1 VSLQDLPS
9 GRVVPCNLVSN
20 TKIEKADDAQR
31 SFKAF
36 RKAIHP
42 DLKWNWMVEII
53 TEELQ
58 LFYEAFEEGKRPK
71 LAIEMPPQ
79 HGKSLA
85 AEDFIAWIAGKQR
98 SWKTIFASYSEA
110 LGTQR
115 NRNLYRLFTSVSYQ
129 NIFPDFA
136 VDQRGWICNT
146 SLIEYVG
153 DVGSFR
159 NTTIEGPING
169 MELHLGVLDDYSKGR
184 AEANSKVTR
193 DKTWNWFTDDF
204 LARFAQNSAML
215 IICTRWHIDDLI
227 GRYEKK
233 VTKLRQVVST
243 LPSPA
248 QSCRGPTV

>member
-1 VSLQDLPS
+1 
-9 GRVVPCNLVSN
+9 
-20 TKIEKADDAQR
+20 
-31 SFKAF
+31 
-36 RKAIHP
+36 
-42 DLKWNWMVEII
+42 
-53 TEELQ
+53 
-58 LFYEAFEEGKRPK
+58 
-71 LAIEMPPQ
+71 
-79 HGKSLA
+79 
-85 AEDFIAWIAGKQR
+85 
-98 SWKTIFASYSEA
+98 
-110 LGTQR
+110 
-115 NRNLYRLFTSVSYQ
+115 VSYQ

-233 VTKLRQVVST
+233 VTKLRQVNFSAIAEHDERYRRKGEPLFPALKSLSFLMERKQVMMEASWQAEYMGHPFLT
-243 LPSPA
+243 SGGMFPIEKFRVMTIKGNGLSPV
-248 QSCRGPTV
+248 QTEMVGRCGGSCSMIVCGRLRQW